1 MQIKKI
7 GFISLGCDKNLV
19 DSEYMLGALKKSG
32 YEITNNPCEAEV
44 IIINTCGF
52 IEKAKQESID
62 TILEMAQLKEKGKC
76 KLLIA
81 AGCLSQR
88 YKDEL
93 LDEMPEIDAVVGTG
107 NFNEISEVIQ
117 RLEAGERKINFTN
130 NCSFIDYDIYSR
142 IQIYPYISFVKIAE
156 GCDNR
161 CSYCAIPNIRGS
173 YKSRGIEAIKEEV
186 KLLVSG
192 GAKEINLVAQNTTN
206 YGIDIYGKP
215 SLPHLLEELIKI
227 EGDYLIRIL
236 YTYPTNINDE
246 LLEIIK
252 RSDKIAKY
260 LDIPLQHVN
269 DRILRLMGRPGNKRF
284 IQNLIDN
291 IRRQIPEITLR
302 TTFIVGFPTE
312 TEEEYNE
319 LLDFIK
325 KYEFDKVGAF
335 KYSQEDGTLAAE
347 LSPQISARIKQIR
360 YERLMELQKMIS
372 KKRNQRFKT
381 KVLNVLI
388 ERYDPEKDVFIGRSE
403 NDAPFVDGVVE
414 IMNNGDEIEI
424 GKFYRVRII
433 EAYEYD
439 LSGKLEKS
447 SEVLRDN

>member
-19 DSEYMLGALKKSG
+19 DSEYMLGALRKSG
-32 YEITNNPCEAEV
+32 YEITNNPGEAEA

-62 TILEMAQLKEKGKC
+62 TILEMAQLKEKGRC
-76 KLLIA
+76 RFLIA

-93 LDEMPEIDAVVGTG
+93 LNEIPELDAVVGTG
-107 NFNEISEVIQ
+107 DFNKISEIIQ
-117 RLEAGERKINFTN
+117 RLETGEGRINLAN
-130 NCSFIDYDIYSR
+130 NCSFIDYDVHSR
-142 IQIYPYISFVKIAE
+142 IQIYPYVSFVKIAE

-173 YKSRGIEAIKEEV
+173 YKSRDIETIKEEV
-186 KLLVSG
+186 ELLVSE

-215 SLPHLLEELIKI
+215 SLSRLLEELIEIK
-227 EGDYLIRIL
+227 GDYLIRIL

-291 IRRQIPEITLR
+291 IRQQIPEITLR

-312 TEEEYNE
+312 TQEEYNE

-335 KYSQEDGTLAAE
+335 KYSQEDRTLAAE
-347 LSPQISARIKQIR
+347 LSPQIPPRIKQIR
-360 YERLMELQKMIS
+360 YEKLMKLQRTIS
-372 KKRNQRFKT
+372 KSRNQRFKG
-381 KVLNVLI
+381 KLLNVLI
-388 ERYDPEKDVFIGRSE
+388 ERYDPERGIFIGRSE
-403 NDAPFVDGVVE
+403 NDAPFVDGVIE
-414 IMNNGDEIEI
+414 IMDNEVEIEI
-424 GKFYRVRII
+424 GKFYPVRII

-439 LSGKLEKS
+439 LSGKLERL
-447 SEVLRDN
+447 SEVLKDN